1 MASEMARLGVVVVV
15 VVVVVDSGDDSC
27 HVPLTIWS
35 VA

>member
-1 MASEMARLGVVVVV
+1 MASEMARLVV

>member
-1 MASEMARLGVVVVV
+1 MASEMARLVVVV

>member
-1 MASEMARLGVVVVV
+1 MASEMARLVVV